1 MPTDVKLNF
10 QFNGI
15 GLKSI
20 GERDFMLRCKIVGK
34 NSKYQIFYWGRK
46 KCISQKRDDIKIR
59 MKFCDVDNC

>member
-15 GLKSI
+15 GLKRI

-34 NSKYQIFYWGRK
+34 NSKIPNFLLGSK

-59 MKFCDVDNC
+59 MKFCNVDNC